1 MRAAI
6 VAALA
11 FALVTPGAARAQGL
25 SDEQSQEINCVHNA
39 LIARRATALVAQS
52 YLSETTANGFRGR
65 ADGALEAAA
74 TGCAQLYEW
83 DDMVRG
89 LGVAIGTM
97 GATGDFL
104 RAQLKDA
111 GVDEASVEKIDELKS
126 GLSQRDKELLMDG
139 GWSDDRAF
147 MARMRTKLMGV
158 GVPDDNAIILSAVK
172 ILETRVIGAD
182 FVASFVDVQFS

>member
-52 YLSETTANGFRGR
+52 YLSETTTNGFRGR

-111 GVDEASVEKIDELKS
+111 GVDAATVEKIDELKS

>member
-52 YLSETTANGFRGR
+52 YLSETTTNGFRGR

-111 GVDEASVEKIDELKS
+111 GVDAATVEKIDELKS

-147 MARMRTKLMGV
+147 MARMRTKLMSV

>member
-39 LIARRATALVAQS
+39 LIGRRATALVAQS

-111 GVDEASVEKIDELKS
+111 GVDEATVEKIDELKS

>member
-39 LIARRATALVAQS
+39 LIGRRATALVAQS

-111 GVDEASVEKIDELKS
+111 GVDAATVEKIDELKS

-147 MARMRTKLMGV
+147 MARMRTKLMSV
-158 GVPDDNAIILSAVK
+158 GVPDDNAIILSSVK

>member
-39 LIARRATALVAQS
+39 LIGRRATALVAQS

-111 GVDEASVEKIDELKS
+111 GVDAATVEKIDELKS

>member
-1 MRAAI
+1 MA
-6 VAALA
+6 VALGLA
-11 FALVTPGAARAQGL
+11 FASAGAAGAQDL
-25 SDEQSQEINCVHNA
+25 SEAQTQEVHCVHNA
-39 LIARRATALVAQS
+39 LVARRATSLVAQS
-52 YLSETTANGFRGR
+52 YLSETTVNGFRGR

-104 RAQLKDA
+104 GVQLKAA
-111 GVDEASVEKIDELKS
+111 GVAEATIEKIAGLKP

-139 GWSDDRAF
+139 GWGDDRAF
-147 MARMRTKLMGV
+147 MARMRTKLLAAGA
-158 GVPDDNAIILSAVK
+158 PDDEAIILNAVK
-172 ILETRVIGAD
+172 ILETEVIGAD
-182 FVASFVDVQFS
+182 FIASFVEVQFS

>member
-1 MRAAI
+1 MR
-6 VAALA
+6 
-11 FALVTPGAARAQGL
+11 FALLACASLMLAVIGPARAQDL
-25 SDEQSQEINCVHNA
+25 SDEQAAQLQCVHTA
-39 LIARRATALVAQS
+39 LVARRATSLVAQS

-65 ADGALEAAA
+65 ADAALEAAA

-111 GVDEASVEKIDELKS
+111 GVDAATVEKIDELKS

-147 MARMRTKLMGV
+147 MARMRTKLMSV
-158 GVPDDNAIILSAVK
+158 GVPDDNAIILSSVK

>member
-1 MRAAI
+1 VRAAI

-39 LIARRATALVAQS
+39 LIGRRATALVAQS

-111 GVDEASVEKIDELKS
+111 GVDEATVEKIDELKS

>member
-25 SDEQSQEINCVHNA
+25 SDEQSREINCVHNA

-111 GVDEASVEKIDELKS
+111 GVDEATVEKIDELKS

>member
-111 GVDEASVEKIDELKS
+111 GVDEATVEKIDELKS